1 MNNRPTNARPTSVL
15 TIAHN
20 HPAFHPGGAEILAH
34 DLFRSFAAWPKVTSY
49 FLAAIDPAYRNPHP
63 GTSIQARP
71 GEPNVFLYR
80 GAGFDPMSMMTRDL
94 PRLVRELGELLRDL
108 APDVVVLH
116 HLNWF
121 GIELLA
127 LLRRV
132 RPKAR
137 VIFVAHDFYLMC
149 PNDGLMVTTDGDRL
163 CRRQSHDGCR
173 QCFPGRP
180 VGFFQAR
187 RADLLRHLDLVDWVV
202 APSRLVAGR
211 LVEWG
216 VPEARVRV
224 IANGLP
230 ETGEGGPR
238 RPSDGVDRF
247 GVFGNMRRTKG
258 TLVVLEAARRLVR
271 DGFDRFQVNLY
282 GEPLFQPPEFVERL
296 EALCAELAGVVV
308 RHGRYERDR
317 VGALMAANDWIAMPS
332 TWWENAPLTIREA
345 HAAGRPVLASGIGGM
360 AEAVADGVDGRHVAA
375 GDSQA
380 WADAIS
386 TCTGNRELWDR
397 LAANL
402 PAPRGVAAVAAE
414 YRTLF
419 GAAA

>member
-1 MNNRPTNARPTSVL
+1 MNIL
-15 TIAHN
+15 TVAHN
-20 HPAFHPGGAEILAH
+20 HPAFHPGGAEIVAW
-34 DLFRSFAAWPKVTSY
+34 DLFRSFAAWPKVTSF
-49 FLAAIDPAYRNPHP
+49 FLAAIDPAYRNAHP

-71 GEPNVFLYR
+71 GEANVFLYR
-80 GAGFDPMSMMTRDL
+80 GPGFDPMAMTSRDL
-94 PRLVRELGELLRDL
+94 SRLVRELGELLRDL
-108 APDVVVLH
+108 KPDVVVLH

-121 GIELLA
+121 GVELLA
-127 LLRRV
+127 LVRRI
-132 RPKAR
+132 RPRAR

-163 CRRQSHDGCR
+163 CRQQSHDACR

-187 RADLLRHLDLVDWVV
+187 RDDLLRHLALVDWVV
-202 APSRLVAGR
+202 APSRFLADRLVA
-211 LVEWG
+211 WG
-216 VPEARVRV
+216 VPADRVRV

-230 ETGEGGPR
+230 AAALPAASNRTG
-238 RPSDGVDRF
+238 PSDRVDRF

-258 TLVVLEAARRLVR
+258 TLVILEAAQRLVR

-282 GEPLFQPPEFVERL
+282 GEPLFQAPEFVARV

-317 VGALMAANDWIAMPS
+317 VAKLMAANDWIAMPS

-345 HAAGRPVLASGIGGM
+345 QAAGRPVLASGIGGM
-360 AEAVADGVDGRHVAA
+360 AEAVADGVDGRHVAV
-375 GDSQA
+375 GDPQA
-380 WADAIS
+380 WAEAIV
-386 TCTGNRELWDR
+386 TCTGNKELWDR

-402 PAPRGVAAVAAE
+402 PAPRGAEAVAVE